1 MNISYKREN
10 HKSYLVVKEIEEQ
23 AQDGFSMKMIWEN
36 EIKGLLPAS
45 QHVFNG
51 ERELYY
57 DISGKQPLGLL
68 YEKRGMN
75 QKELR
80 QLLKGLLSTIRNLEK
95 YLLDEDSLFLSPE
108 SIYISSADG
117 TPYFMYYPQEEGV
130 EERAYGLAEYL
141 LEKVSGEEEA
151 AVMFAY
157 EFYRHVKE
165 EKGSLSSALS
175 QVDLRE
181 EKALKDKT
189 ESSQEPLLE
198 YDYVQPVEDD
208 EDFYPTDSESN
219 FQQEEKIAGYGKY
232 MRNIFFIVLG
242 LGGLGMMFY
251 SAWHYGLDI
260 QTILSKKESMVGLG
274 ICVTAMVGLILF
286 SLMDYMKK
294 RKEEKTVDEA
304 DTRKELREKQAREE
318 KQWEEEQWEEE
329 RDWSEAKMQEED
341 ALMETVLIQEN
352 CYQEERIL
360 TGKIKGK
367 KKQIDLSSF
376 PFLIGKSREQ
386 ADFVLDD
393 HSVSR
398 LHARFTLR
406 DDVVYLTDLNSTNGT
421 YKNGVRLEPNELTML
436 EAEDEITF
444 GRLTFTYH

>member
-10 HKSYLVVKEIEEQ
+10 HKSYLVVKEIEGQMQEE
-23 AQDGFSMKMIWEN
+23 FSMKMIREN
-36 EIKGLLPAS
+36 EIKGLLPVA

-51 ERELYY
+51 EKELYY
-57 DISGKQPLGLL
+57 DISGKQPLELL

-75 QKELR
+75 QKDLI
-80 QLLKGLLSTIRNLEK
+80 QLLKGLSSTIKDLEK

-117 TPYFMYYPQEEGV
+117 MPYFMYYLEDEGA

-151 AVMFAY
+151 AVMSAY
-157 EFYRHVKE
+157 EFYRYVKE
-165 EKGSLSSALS
+165 EKGSLSNALS
-175 QVDLRE
+175 RLDLKE
-181 EKALKDKT
+181 EKAIEDKM
-189 ESSQEPLLE
+189 EFSEEPML
-198 YDYVQPVEDD
+198 DQDFIQPMED
-208 EDFYPTDSESN
+208 EQNAYHTKSERDFL
-219 FQQEEKIAGYGKY
+219 QEEKNTGYGKY
-232 MRNIFFIVLG
+232 MRNVFFIVMG
-242 LGGLGMMFY
+242 LGGLGIMFY
-251 SAWHYGLDI
+251 SAWHYGLDL
-260 QTILSKKESMVGLG
+260 QTILSKKESIAGLG
-274 ICVTAMVGLILF
+274 ICVTAIGGFILF
-286 SLMDYMKK
+286 SLMDHMEKS
-294 RKEEKTVDEA
+294 RKEKTADEVE
-304 DTRKELREKQAREE
+304 TIKEQWERQTKEQD
-318 KQWEEEQWEEE
+318 QWEEEQ
-329 RDWSEAKMQEED
+329 DWSETETQSEETGTG

-352 CYQEERIL
+352 CYQEERVL

-376 PFLIGKSREQ
+376 PFIIGKNREQ

-393 HSVSR
+393 HSISR

-436 EAEDEITF
+436 EAEDEIAF